1 MIKKKINVSDLFTSN
16 MWMKSSYIVSIFAI
30 LIIAFDLM
38 TKVNNSDNFSKY
50 LIWVLIVFA
59 YIFPIIIGNKAR
71 TRIKKREEEIAEE
84 NEEIR
89 QELEKQKNS
98 NNKFVLF
105 ILTLGFLYILIY
117 IFAISSISVIGKFL
131 IFLSLILY
139 ISGVLVNVKKRYVRI

>member
-16 MWMKSSYIVSIFAI
+16 MWIKGSCIMLIFAI
-30 LIIAFDLM
+30 LIITFDLM
-38 TKVNNSDNFSKY
+38 TKINNSDNFSKY

-71 TRIKKREEEIAEE
+71 TRIKKREEEITEE

-105 ILTLGFLYILIY
+105 ILTLSFLYILIY

-139 ISGVLVNVKKRYVRI
+139 ISGVLVNVKKDM